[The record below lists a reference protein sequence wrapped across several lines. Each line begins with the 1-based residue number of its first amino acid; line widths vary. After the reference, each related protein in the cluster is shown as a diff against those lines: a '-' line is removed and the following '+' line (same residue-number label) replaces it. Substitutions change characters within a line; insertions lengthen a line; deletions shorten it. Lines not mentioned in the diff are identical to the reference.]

1 MSLTL
6 TCPLSQTISYPQIVL
21 SAVVAVSQ
29 CAVLYSPYYGA
40 YPYAAYPTLA
50 KSTITYKTSGKY
62 QSQGS
67 NHLDGLT
74 TTTFIFFVAS
84 ARTEVVVYRF

>member
-1 MSLTL
+1 VLRVKPSPVLRAKICPVLNRLTL
-6 TCPLSQTISYPQIVL
+6 SCPQIVL
-21 SAVVAVSQ
+21 SAVLTVSQ

-62 QSQGS
+62 PSQVR
-67 NHLDGLT
+67 T
-74 TTTFIFFVAS
+74 TWMV
-84 ARTEVVVYRF
+84 